1 MYLSIIVTLLAAG
14 IITLVVGVI
23 LLIALFV
30 PLFAALLITGA
41 IMSGTGAI
49 IAYVLLSHKIVLKTP
64 IATEMIHN
72 GKS

>member
-1 MYLSIIVTLLAAG
+1 
-14 IITLVVGVI
+14 
-23 LLIALFV
+23 
-30 PLFAALLITGA
+30 
-41 IMSGTGAI
+41 MSGTGAI